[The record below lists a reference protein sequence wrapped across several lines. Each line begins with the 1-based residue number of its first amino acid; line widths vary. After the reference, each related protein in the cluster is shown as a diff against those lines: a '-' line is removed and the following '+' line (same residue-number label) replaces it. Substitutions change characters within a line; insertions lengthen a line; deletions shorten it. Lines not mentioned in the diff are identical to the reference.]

1 MLCHLLL
8 QLVVSWHMKAA
19 TMCEFS
25 KQEFIGGLQS
35 LGLVYK
41 FSVCPVVSF
50 TLKKYKSIAWNC
62 FYVTLV

>member
-1 MLCHLLL
+1 
-8 QLVVSWHMKAA
+8 
-19 TMCEFS
+19 MCEFS

-41 FSVCPVVSF
+41 FFVCPVVSF